1 MPLRQSLDGIWYFAY
16 ASNPAMRIK
25 EFRFVIQRRQRDDT

>member
-25 EFRFVIQRRQRDDT
+25 EFRFVIR